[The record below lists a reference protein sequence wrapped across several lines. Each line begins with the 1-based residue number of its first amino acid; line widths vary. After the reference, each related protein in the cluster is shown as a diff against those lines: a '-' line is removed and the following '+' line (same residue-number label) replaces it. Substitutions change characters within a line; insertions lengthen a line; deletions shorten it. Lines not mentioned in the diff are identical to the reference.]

1 VVSAANLIEESLS
14 LVNVLVFFALYY
26 ICEEIQDYMAEGW
39 REYFI
44 HAGWM
49 NLIDWVNIL
58 VAFWSFWNHMAFFS
72 LMFGPK
78 EGGYGTW
85 TFSKAVA
92 GVQASCGIFLL
103 CLMLKGLGFTQNIPI
118 MCSVGNTFGSVVVP
132 ISSFLVVIVVLFF
145 AFGFVFNVLLNT
157 YLVEFQ
163 SLPYTLFTMFR
174 GLLGDLNIDDIIDSQ
189 PIYGRLFFVAYVT
202 TVLFVAFTLLISIVC
217 QSYDAVSDHEPDD
230 GLLVSLIR
238 KWKNYK
244 DKLLEEPIDNVE
256 KECNPLKSV
265 EEPAGEKQR
274 EDVQTDDSRTEM
286 VLV

>member
-1 VVSAANLIEESLS
+1 
-14 LVNVLVFFALYY
+14 
-26 ICEEIQDYMAEGW
+26 
-39 REYFI
+39 
-44 HAGWM
+44 
-49 NLIDWVNIL
+49 
-58 VAFWSFWNHMAFFS
+58 
-72 LMFGPK
+72 
-78 EGGYGTW
+78 
-85 TFSKAVA
+85 
-92 GVQASCGIFLL
+92 
-103 CLMLKGLGFTQNIPI
+103 
-118 MCSVGNTFGSVVVP
+118 
-132 ISSFLVVIVVLFF
+132 
-145 AFGFVFNVLLNT
+145 
-157 YLVEFQ
+157 
-163 SLPYTLFTMFR
+163 MFR